1 MKRAAILMALAAL
14 AACSG
19 PADDAASNGFAA
31 NNMSASPKD
40 SATNIAT
47 PVANAMA
54 PADGAVPLDRFGP
67 IRVGATVTE
76 LTGGG
81 LKVASRDKPVP
92 GSTCSYVRFQNWPDV
107 AVMLDGERIVRM
119 DISGKQ
125 YEGPQGLRIGQSE
138 KVALAKLGTAKVELH
153 PYTGPQGH
161 YLVLHKADAPY
172 GLIAESDGR
181 TVLRWRLGQWEQVQ
195 WVESCF

>member
-1 MKRAAILMALAAL
+1 MKLAAL
-14 AACSG
+14 LMTLSALSACG
-19 PADDAASNGFAA
+19 APADEAASNGTAA
-31 NNMSASPKD
+31 NAASAPQKD
-40 SATNIAT
+40 SATNVAA
-47 PVANAMA
+47 PVANIMA
-54 PADGAVPLDRFGP
+54 PADEAVPLDRFGP
-67 IRVGATVTE
+67 IRVGATVAD
-76 LTGGG
+76 LTDGG

-92 GSTCSYVRFQNWPDV
+92 GSTCSYVRFENWPDV

-138 KVALAKLGTAKVELH
+138 KAALAKLGSAKVELH

-161 YLVLHKADAPY
+161 YLVLHKVDAPY
-172 GLIAESDGR
+172 GLIAETDGR